1 VSHIN
6 LERDRNVNG
15 GPTRPVAAV
24 SAEESVFRYH
34 DAASSRARISAV
46 TEKLASA
53 APPMPA
59 PRLAAV
65 IDATLPELARGRCA
79 N

>member
-1 VSHIN
+1 MSHIN

-15 GPTRPVAAV
+15 GPTRPVAAI
-24 SAEESVFRYH
+24 SAEELVFRYH
-34 DAASSRARISAV
+34 DAASIRARISVV

-65 IDATLPELARGRCA
+65 IDASLPALARGRCA